1 MSARKRARICAHR
14 SNDDSLHEMIIALAS
29 RSYIRPHR
37 HVSKSESF
45 HIVEGQVDVAV
56 FDDAGT
62 IVDVIQMGAPGS
74 GRCFYYRLSDS
85 AFHTLIIHTDFLV
98 IHEVTNGPF
107 AVDGTVLADFAPP
120 EGNEEQGNYMR
131 DLSIRVAAYMCTTNK
146 RDELKR
152 ISCCRRRQPGGRGTI
167 SCLGASR
174 RHRSRDYAS
183 A

>member
-1 MSARKRARICAHR
+1 MRIRKINDEVYVADEPIVRVGAREIAFLKEKALLSARKRARICAHR

-62 IVDVIQMGAPGS
+62 IVDVIQMGAPDS

-131 DLSIRVAAYMCTTNK
+131 DLSTRVAAYVHN
-146 RDELKR
+146 
-152 ISCCRRRQPGGRGTI
+152 QQV
-167 SCLGASR
+167 
-174 RHRSRDYAS
+174 
-183 A
+183 